1 MGAIERRTFSTFAM
15 LGASLLVFFLLFAG
29 EQGLS
34 AHQNEGGLGKVHF
47 AVTCNPAV
55 QERFDRGVALL
66 HNFVFP
72 DTVKTFTAVIQ
83 EDPSCAMGY
92 WGLAM
97 SQRPNPLVPPFDP
110 AALKRGWEAVQQ
122 GLAVNPQDARE
133 RGYLE
138 AMAEFYRNY
147 DAVDQQT
154 RTRAYAAAMGRLH
167 DHYPDD
173 TEAAVFYALAL
184 NEAAD
189 LSDKNYTNQLKA
201 AAILQGVGQ
210 KQPDHPG
217 VAHYLIHS
225 YDFAPLAARCLPI
238 ARHYGELAPA
248 APHALHMPSH
258 IYSMLGMWEDSIA
271 SNIAAEEAARNQAAQ
286 AFPGKV
292 HPSVPHLRDFRTYA
306 YLQMGQDRQA
316 QNLVDAVRTTNL
328 AMHTV
333 AVDTGQQ
340 AILARYAVDRGQW
353 EDAARL
359 DVLPSNYP
367 PALAIGYFTRGIGA
381 ARTRDL
387 QGARAELAKLVE
399 LNGKLV
405 QSHDDYWAGQTEIQI
420 EAVGAWIDF
429 ADSRRDAA
437 ITAMRGAADLDDASE
452 KNVAMENK
460 LLPVRALL
468 GELLL
473 AAGMNA
479 EALAAFEASA
489 KMQPNRFRTLWGAA
503 QAARA
508 RNDVETAKQYYRAL
522 VGLAV
527 YADTERPEMVEAKN
541 YLAAR

>member
-1 MGAIERRTFSTFAM
+1 MKNSSRIAM
-15 LGASLLVFFLLFAG
+15 ATVFLLATAVLPVTG
-29 EQGLS
+29 KRAS
-34 AHQNEGGLGKVHF
+34 AQSHGGDRLGTVHF
-47 AVTCNPAV
+47 AVACNPAV
-55 QERFDRGVALL
+55 QEKFDRAVALL

-72 DTVKTFTAVIQ
+72 DTIKAFTAVVQ

-97 SQRPNPLVPPFDP
+97 SQRPNPLVPPFDS

-122 GLAVNPQDARE
+122 GLATGPKNERE

-138 AMAEFYRNY
+138 AMAEFYRDYGTVNQ
-147 DAVDQQT
+147 AT

-167 DHYPDD
+167 ESYPDD
-173 TEAAVFYALAL
+173 SEAAVFYALAL

-189 LSDKNYTNQLKA
+189 LSDKTYTNQLKA
-201 AAILQGVGQ
+201 VAILQSVGL

-225 YDFAPLAARCLPI
+225 YDFAPMAALCLPI

-271 SNIAAEEAARNQAAQ
+271 SNIAAEAAAGEQAAQ

-292 HPSVPHLRDFRTYA
+292 HPSIPHQRDFRVYA
-306 YLQMGQDRQA
+306 YLQMSQDGQA
-316 QNLVDAVRTTNL
+316 KKLVDEVQTMALAL
-328 AMHTV
+328 AMHAL

-340 AILARYAVDRGQW
+340 AILARYAIDRGRW
-353 EDAARL
+353 DEAAQL
-359 DVLPSNYP
+359 DVLASNYP

-381 ARTRDL
+381 ARSDDL
-387 QGARAELAKLVE
+387 QAARAELAKLSEVKS
-399 LNGKLV
+399 KLV
-405 QSHDDYWAGQTEIQI
+405 QAHDEYWAGQTEIQI
-420 EAVGAWIDF
+420 NALGAWIDF
-429 ADSRRDAA
+429 ADGNRGTA
-437 ITAMRGAADLDDASE
+437 IATMRAAADLDDASE
-452 KNVAMENK
+452 KSVSMENK
-460 LLPVRALL
+460 LLPVRALF

-473 AAGMNA
+473 AAGMNT

-489 KMQPNRFRTLWGAA
+489 KAQPNRFRTLLGAA
-503 QAARA
+503 QAARGMNNA
-508 RNDVETAKQYYRAL
+508 DTAKQYYRAL
-522 VGLAV
+522 VGLAIH
-527 YADTERPEMVEAKN
+527 ADTERPELVEAKT